1 MSMINMIPYSYQ
13 VLISKWIN
21 VMIKDN
27 QAVCPIMKLRFWLIG
42 LPLKMVVEYQVYFL
56 THSPMFGMWLRPRF
70 LGTKSEDDYYCTYE
84 L

>member
-1 MSMINMIPYSYQ
+1 MINMIPYSYQ

-42 LPLKMVVEYQVYFL
+42 IPLKMVVEYQVYFL
-56 THSPMFGMWLRPRF
+56 THLPMFGMWLRPRF

>member
-21 VMIKDN
+21 VRIKDN

-42 LPLKMVVEYQVYFL
+42 IPLKMVVEYQVYFL
-56 THSPMFGMWLRPRF
+56 THLPMFGMWLRPRF